1 MLNDTILSWMPYL
14 NLDIPIYIILVI
26 SFNITIFALIL
37 FILTWDSNPIPS
49 TSFADA
55 LPLNY
60 EWQFI
65 FTISRC
71 HFESKFWT

>member
-14 NLDIPIYIILVI
+14 NLDIPIYIILVT

-60 EWQFI
+60 EWQFN
-65 FTISRC
+65 FTISPY